1 MATDNIQKDYWFM
14 YLNESLISFNNDYQK
29 TQPILSEEAGV
40 KKDDGSRFNG
50 NLIRLKK
57 TP

>member
-40 KKDDGSRFNG
+40 KKDGGSRFNG
-50 NLIRLKK
+50 NFIRLKK
-57 TP
+57 TT